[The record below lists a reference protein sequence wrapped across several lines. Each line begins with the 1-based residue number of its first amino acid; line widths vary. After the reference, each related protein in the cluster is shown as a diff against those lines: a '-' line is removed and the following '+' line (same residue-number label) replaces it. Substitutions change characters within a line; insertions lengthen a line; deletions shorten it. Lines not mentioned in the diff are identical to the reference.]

1 MSYELRIMS
10 PAPIDLV
17 AVRRLLL
24 VSDGI
29 EEVGDD
35 LIWAGETVSAAFVL
49 DQMEIGVG
57 VTSAEAPTADLRR
70 EFRALLGVVSRVATL
85 VGAPVYDVQLG
96 RALAPDDDE
105 AVRDFAG

>member
-24 VSDGI
+24 AVDGV
-29 EEVGDD
+29 EAVGDE
-35 LIWAGETVSAAFVL
+35 LIWAGALVNAAFVL
-49 DQMEIGVG
+49 DQTEIGVG
-57 VTSAEAPTADLRR
+57 VTSGEAPTEDLRR
-70 EFRALLGVVSRVATL
+70 EFRALLDVVSRVAAL

-96 RALAPDDDE
+96 RTLARDDDE

>member
-1 MSYELRIMS
+1 MSYELRIVS
-10 PAPIDLV
+10 PAPIDLG

-24 VSDGI
+24 ASDGV
-29 EEVGDD
+29 EAVGDD

-49 DQMEIGVG
+49 DQTEIGVG
-57 VTSAEAPTADLRR
+57 VTSAEAAPADLRR
-70 EFRALLGVVSRVATL
+70 EFSALLDVVSRVAAL

-96 RALAPDDDE
+96 RTLAPDDDE